1 MRVYTAAVR
10 LTNMKLS
17 KSFTPVSRVI
27 SIVFNFDQIMERLT
41 LMKRTNKKFSVH
53 RAINDKIQPID
64 MPLIVLS
71 VVLYDTIIHVHLLY
85 STITLSIKSNQV
97 AV

>member
-1 MRVYTAAVR
+1 MTKNCHHPAV
-10 LTNMKLS
+10 
-17 KSFTPVSRVI
+17 
-27 SIVFNFDQIMERLT
+27 
-41 LMKRTNKKFSVH
+41 
-53 RAINDKIQPID
+53 NDKIQPID

>member
-1 MRVYTAAVR
+1 MNGICCLFLEKA
-10 LTNMKLS
+10 
-17 KSFTPVSRVI
+17 
-27 SIVFNFDQIMERLT
+27 
-41 LMKRTNKKFSVH
+41 H